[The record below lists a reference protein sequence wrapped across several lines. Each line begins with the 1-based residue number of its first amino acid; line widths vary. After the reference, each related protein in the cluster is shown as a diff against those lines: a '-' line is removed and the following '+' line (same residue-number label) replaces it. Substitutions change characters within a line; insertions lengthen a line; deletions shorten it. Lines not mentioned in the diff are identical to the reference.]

1 MKYSAMKYEPM
12 PTERWGVWKKQSRG
26 FLLIA
31 LVPDRRGA
39 KKLAE
44 KIAAAMNAAE

>member
-1 MKYSAMKYEPM
+1 MKYSARLYQPM
-12 PTERWGVWKKQSRG
+12 PTERWGVWKKQSRC